1 MWEAHKIPP
10 HLPSLMEI
18 PREPKL
24 YLCAFRYQGLYSEIM
39 PSISDRLKSLGVTV
53 GTQNIKSSPPPSKGE
68 YPIEQVLAGDF
79 WNTPSGE
86 IFVVE
91 TNYKSDFLQG
101 SIKLKPSS
109 PLNMIAAYAGSPQ
122 IADLSLE
129 QFAFMD
135 TETTGLG
142 LGTGIYTFMVGLGRF
157 EGSHFRLAQFFLR
170 EPGEETAQLA
180 AMDEFL
186 APCKAWVSF
195 NGKSFDIP
203 LLNNRYII
211 NGWPIPLKDA
221 PHIDLLHLAR
231 RLWKARL
238 PSRTLGD
245 LEINILGARRNQQD
259 VPGWMVADLYFD
271 YLHTRDARPLL
282 GVFYHNEMD
291 VISLA
296 ALLAQMADMIEN
308 PLTGHFD
315 HGLDLL
321 AIGKLYADLGE
332 LDTAI
337 QIYRQGLEYDD
348 VQNDAYLQAQK
359 ELSFL
364 YKKTGSIESA
374 YQLWELAAQNGQ
386 IYAHIELAKVYEHR
400 KKDFAIAH
408 QWTQA
413 AIEIVT
419 STDVAVYEQQ
429 RILPELEH
437 RQTRLERKLVS
448 TN

>member
-1 MWEAHKIPP
+1 
-10 HLPSLMEI
+10 
-18 PREPKL
+18 
-24 YLCAFRYQGLYSEIM
+24 M

-53 GTQNIKSSPPPSKGE
+53 GTQNIKPQKTQSTDE
-68 YPIEQVLAGDF
+68 CPIEQVLAGNF

-91 TNYKSDFLQG
+91 TNYKSDFLRG
-101 SIKLKPSS
+101 PITLKPSS
-109 PLNMIAAYAGSPQ
+109 PLDMIAAYAGSPE
-122 IADLSLE
+122 IADLSIE

-157 EGSHFRLAQFFLR
+157 EGPHFRLAQFFLR

-180 AMDEFL
+180 AIEEFL

-211 NGWPIPLKDA
+211 NGWPAPLKDA

-245 LEINILGARRNQQD
+245 LEVNILGTKRTQQD

-296 ALLAQMADMIEN
+296 ALLAQIADMIEN
-308 PLTGHFD
+308 PLED
-315 HGLDLL
+315 QIEHGLDLI

-332 LDTAI
+332 VDTAI
-337 QIYRQGLEYDD
+337 QIYQRGLGFDD
-348 VQNDAYLQAQK
+348 VQNDAYWQAQK

-364 YKKTGSIESA
+364 HKKTENTEMA
-374 YQLWELAAQNGQ
+374 CQLWEHAAQNDQ
-386 IYAHIELAKVYEHR
+386 LYAHIELAKVYEHR
-400 KKDFAIAH
+400 KKEISIAL
-408 QWTQA
+408 QWTRA
-413 AIEIVT
+413 AIEII
-419 STDVAVYEQQ
+419 SSPDFAAYEQQ
-429 RILPELEH
+429 LVLPELEH
-437 RQTRLERKLVS
+437 RQARLERKLAS